1 MKNLYFSIVICLLTI
16 SFSCTEKSYETE
28 IRDIANDTNRNLPIM
43 VDSET
48 RFDSVSPESGK
59 VYQYNFTLINVEKR
73 NFNAASFS
81 EKQKSTI
88 LSGIKNMKDKSGF
101 KFFVENNVTFSYNYN
116 DKNGENLLK
125 ISFPP
130 SDYK

>member
-28 IRDIANDTNRNLPIM
+28 IRDIANDTNRNLPSM

-48 RFDSVSPESGK
+48 RFESVSPESGK
-59 VYQYNFTLINVEKR
+59 VYQYNFTLVNVEKG
-73 NFNAASFS
+73 NFNSASFS

-88 LSGIKNMKDKSGF
+88 LSGIKNMRNKSGF
-101 KFFVENNVTFSYNYN
+101 KFFI
-116 DKNGENLLK
+116 DKNGINLLK
-125 ISFPP
+125 ISIPP
-130 SDYK
+130 NEYK